1 MREQLSG
8 PRDGVPHKGQS
19 GDRYTWFT
27 CRGRDVKVTENT
39 VRLVIRKLAPR
50 PDRKWTVI
58 IDGQEFRPKQTLAK
72 AAALDRSRFSTLT
85 ACRVLNELGFDITY
99 KGWPL

>member
-8 PRDGVPHKGQS
+8 LLDGIHPKGQS
-19 GDRYTWFT
+19 GDRYTWFI
-27 CRGRDVKVTENT
+27 CRGRDVKVTENA

-50 PDRKWTVI
+50 PDRRWAVI

-72 AAALDRSRFSTLT
+72 AAALDRHSFSTLT
-85 ACRVLNELGFDITY
+85 ACRGLNELGFDITY
-99 KGWPL
+99 KGGPV